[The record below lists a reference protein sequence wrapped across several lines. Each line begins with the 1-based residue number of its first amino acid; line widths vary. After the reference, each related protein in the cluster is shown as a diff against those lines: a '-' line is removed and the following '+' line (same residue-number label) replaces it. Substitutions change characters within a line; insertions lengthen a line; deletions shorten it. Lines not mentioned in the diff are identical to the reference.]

1 MNAFFFVWK
10 FKKRKYYLSW
20 LNEQVSLANIK
31 SLECPSVEK
40 IIDWCLKQSAAIDRA
55 QVIECFK
62 LTAITSEQES
72 LFDISDLNRKLD
84 VLIDAYLQSEGENER
99 EYMDDGEK
107 FLEDIALSQELLL
120 EEP

>member
-1 MNAFFFVWK
+1 MRFFLFWK
-10 FKKRKYYLSW
+10 FIKRKYYLSW

-55 QVIECFK
+55 QVIESFK

-72 LFDISDLNRKLD
+72 LFDISDLNRKLN

-107 FLEDIALSQELLL
+107 FLEDIALGQELLL